1 MKTVYS
7 ERHRLRD
14 AKTELYGGELVQPF
28 ERPSRADIIIKALV
42 ESGPGKISD
51 PDLFSLDPVLAV
63 HDANFIAFLET
74 AWQDWQEKG
83 YNGEVIANVWP
94 ARPMQSRIP
103 RDIEG
108 KVGYHALAA
117 KTSISE
123 GTWCA
128 ALAAKD
134 VALTGATDLLKGNS
148 AIFSLCRPHGHHAAR
163 DMFGGYCFM
172 NNAAIAAQ
180 HLCTGGSSSSR
191 YQESSWP
198 KGNVGMH

>member
-28 ERPSRADIIIKALV
+28 ERPSRAAIIIKALV
-42 ESGPGKISD
+42 ESGLGKISD

-63 HDANFIAFLET
+63 HDANFVAFLET

-103 RDIEG
+103 
-108 KVGYHALAA
+108 A
-117 KTSISE
+117 TSKARWVTTLLQQRLQSLR
-123 GTWCA
+123 GPGVRRW
-128 ALAAKD
+128 
-134 VALTGATDLLKGNS
+134 LLKM
-148 AIFSLCRPHGHHAAR
+148 LR
-163 DMFGGYCFM
+163 
-172 NNAAIAAQ
+172 
-180 HLCTGGSSSSR
+180 
-191 YQESSWP
+191 
-198 KGNVGMH
+198 